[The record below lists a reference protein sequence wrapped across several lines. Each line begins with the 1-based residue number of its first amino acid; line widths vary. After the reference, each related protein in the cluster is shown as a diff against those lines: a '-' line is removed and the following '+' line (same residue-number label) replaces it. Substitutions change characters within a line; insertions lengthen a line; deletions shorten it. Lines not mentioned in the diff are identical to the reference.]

1 MWSASYGHGHV
12 ARWLLEDVGVDVD
25 ARNKAGRTAL
35 MFAAKYGQLELASL
49 LLEAGADVSLR
60 MKDDSS
66 AFDWA
71 VLGGHQPTME
81 LLARLV
87 DLAAVNRFGCAA
99 VQWAAAAGNVETL
112 RWLQRRGVDLGH
124 VNAANHGAVVK
135 AAWKGHDDALRW
147 LLHAADGPQLT
158 GQLVLRDKEGR
169 SVDEMAAMN
178 GMEAT
183 ARWLAPLVLQ
193 ANAEGLRV
201 ADPARASAEDSG
213 GGESPGGGATS
224 QWSDG

>member
-1 MWSASYGHGHV
+1 M
-12 ARWLLEDVGVDVD
+12 
-25 ARNKAGRTAL
+25 
-35 MFAAKYGQLELASL
+35 
-49 LLEAGADVSLR
+49 
-60 MKDDSS
+60 
-66 AFDWA
+66 
-71 VLGGHQPTME
+71 
-81 LLARLV
+81 
-87 DLAAVNRFGCAA
+87 
-99 VQWAAAAGNVETL
+99 
-112 RWLQRRGVDLGH
+112 
-124 VNAANHGAVVK
+124 
-135 AAWKGHDDALRW
+135 RW

-213 GGESPGGGATS
+213 GGESPGGGSTS